1 MLRNM
6 KCDLLVDVDCTE
18 ETGYDFVTDED
29 QEVLEIVT
37 GGKQIEDGR
46 VLDKEKARKAFC
58 VFLDG

>member
-6 KCDLLVDVDCTE
+6 ECDLLVDVDCKE

-37 GGKQIEDGR
+37 GGKQIENGKL
-46 VLDKEKARKAFC
+46 LDKARKAFC

>member
-1 MLRNM
+1 M
-6 KCDLLVDVDCTE
+6 DVDCTE

-46 VLDKEKARKAFC
+46 VLDKDKSTKAFC